1 MDQKHLNDI
10 VQSAKHSLSF
20 AILGGCVGARGVKK
34 DALGSQ
40 EGSGGTINELSAIV
54 GLKTAHRRV
63 ELCVSVSSELNNV
76 FMSLRFMTQGECPTK
91 MSKIIK
97 YDKVIFIARNTQ
109 NWRGPDITMNEFKR
123 CRCIRNR
130 TSKR

>member
-91 MSKIIK
+91 MSKIINYHK
-97 YDKVIFIARNTQ
+97 IIFIA
-109 NWRGPDITMNEFKR
+109 
-123 CRCIRNR
+123 
-130 TSKR
+130 